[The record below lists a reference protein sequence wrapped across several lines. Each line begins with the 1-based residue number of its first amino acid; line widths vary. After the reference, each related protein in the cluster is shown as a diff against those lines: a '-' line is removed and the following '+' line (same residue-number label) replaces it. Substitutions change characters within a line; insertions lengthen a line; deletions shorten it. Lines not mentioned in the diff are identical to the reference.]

1 MQPGPLRSLRPARA
15 NNSPLRNSWEN
26 QTPQQTEGF
35 FSIIDCKGCNTS
47 NKILGKR
54 ISLIDGRNTYSIPLL
69 LKACSY
75 VCRWVAQYQERIQF
89 LDREY
94 FCRRALRI
102 PEGNLA
108 ALSHRLGGHYP
119 EPPVAELS
127 SRPDGTFWDT
137 KENFRLKLE
146 QILIWIEQTATN
158 DLSFY

>member
-1 MQPGPLRSLRPARA
+1 MGKGGVLGASKERIAWNTTRSSKEFKACKSQQLTIKKLLREPNLAANRRFFFDHRLQRMQY
-15 NNSPLRNSWEN
+15 
-26 QTPQQTEGF
+26 
-35 FSIIDCKGCNTS
+35 IKK
-47 NKILGKR
+47 KILGKR
-54 ISLIDGRNTYSIPLL
+54 ISLIDKRNTYIIPLL

-94 FCRRALRI
+94 FCRPALRI

-146 QILIWIEQTATN
+146 
-158 DLSFY
+158 